1 WGCRVDGHTLMDVQ
15 HELRA
20 RLEASMDDRR
30 AGTRMLPDYRAGA
43 LRSRLI
49 SRLTGLTPRQLSYW
63 HRSALIPAH
72 AAPGAPGRPRLYSWV
87 DYLKLRDAAKLRA
100 ARAPT
105 PASRRAGDY
114 QEAMVPEGP
123 LGP

>member
-1 WGCRVDGHTLMDVQ
+1 
-15 HELRA
+15 
-20 RLEASMDDRR
+20 MDDRR

-72 AAPGAPGRPRLYSWV
+72 AAPGALGRPRLYSWV
-87 DYLKLRDAAKLRA
+87 DYLKLRDKLEKEIRP
-100 ARAPT
+100 R
-105 PASRRAGDY
+105 GDALSKY
-114 QEAMVPEGP
+114 LDALEKEYE
-123 LGP
+123 